1 MRAGRSAGVVAL
13 TSRRPI
19 SLESDASS
27 CSDSES
33 ESASD
38 ISAHNAI
45 ENEQRRGNQTTMP
58 AATTTSSKRRGR
70 TSSSNKITSDTKA
83 HVMPYEMKKAVEKK
97 FRTRYRTL
105 QEAYESRLH
114 ALALQVQHAVSQIQT
129 DTTVFCLQE
138 NPLTSEF
145 ASIRLGEIVH
155 ECFFGEREK
164 YIKVVSDQVAWQ
176 ASDLREVQRK
186 LRLVQQRE
194 KDALQKWK
202 QTQRDAQ
209 SLRKQLDVRVDEL
222 QGQKRIAVQQ
232 EERFQTLREEKD
244 ALQLDFE
251 KTKLSL
257 HSFEALQ
264 KEHEALQVRNQNES
278 EREQAAQDNFK
289 RFAKEIE
296 ALKAVNVVRKTLVIY
311 WLN

>member
-1 MRAGRSAGVVAL
+1 MRAGRGNGVVAL
-13 TSRRPI
+13 ASRRGI
-19 SLESDASS
+19 STESDVISS
-27 CSDSES
+27 SESES

-38 ISAHNAI
+38 ASGHNAI
-45 ENEQRRGNQTTMP
+45 ENEQRRGNQAGS
-58 AATTTSSKRRGR
+58 AAAPTSKRRGR
-70 TSSSNKITSDTKA
+70 SPPASSSLERANTKTLA
-83 HVMPYEMKKAVEKK
+83 TTTPYEMKKAVEKK

-114 ALALQVQHAVSQIQT
+114 ALALQVQHAVTQIQN

-186 LRLVQQRE
+186 LRTVQQRE
-194 KDALQKWK
+194 KDAQHKWK
-202 QTQRDAQ
+202 QTQREAQ
-209 SLRKQLDVRVDEL
+209 SLQRQLDVRVDEL

-232 EERFQTLREEKD
+232 EVRFQTLREEKD
-244 ALQLDFE
+244 ALQLELE
-251 KTKLSL
+251 KARLHVHSL
-257 HSFEALQ
+257 EALQ
-264 KEHEALQVRNQNES
+264 REYEALQMRNQKES
-278 EREQAAQDNFK
+278 EKEKAVQEKLKKFE
-289 RFAKEIE
+289 KEIE
-296 ALKAVNVVRKTLVIY
+296 ALKVTNVVRTRLMV
-311 WLN
+311 WG